1 MFSKKL
7 FKRTIG
13 LICVVCIAYIIY
25 NNYLLIYQFCSSI
38 SMIDGEKVLY
48 KKLEKNYDEHL
59 YCIKYFNDLGKS
71 KNYKSIRISRNIND
85 DWEALV
91 YYNYNNEYDRLYK
104 NKFDTIAI
112 TDESIIQI
120 LDTLEE
126 KCGYYVIDWE
136 KGYIS
141 FLSIK
146 GATIDN
152 AMGVLYSFNDNI
164 PKVEDAVELKKLDK
178 PNWYFYYSN

>member
-1 MFSKKL
+1 
-7 FKRTIG
+7 
-13 LICVVCIAYIIY
+13 
-25 NNYLLIYQFCSSI
+25 
-38 SMIDGEKVLY
+38 MIDGEKVLY

-71 KNYKSIRISRNIND
+71 KNYKAIRISRNIND

-136 KGYIS
+136 KEYIS

-152 AMGVLYSFNDNI
+152 AMGVLYCFDNT
-164 PKVEDAVELKKLDK
+164 PKVEDVVELKKLDK
-178 PNWYFYYSN
+178 PNWYFYYSS